1 MRHILKDEKQGVLM
15 AAAAIVLAV
24 GTLTVR

>member
-1 MRHILKDEKQGVLM
+1 V

-24 GTLTVR
+24 GTPIVDIEFVWADVA